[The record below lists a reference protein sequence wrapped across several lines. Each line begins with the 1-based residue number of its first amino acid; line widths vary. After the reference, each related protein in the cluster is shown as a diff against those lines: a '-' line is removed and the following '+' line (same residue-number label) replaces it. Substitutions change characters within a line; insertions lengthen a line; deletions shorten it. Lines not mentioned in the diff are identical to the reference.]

1 MDKSSIQFSRNTSP
15 IRQRELRD
23 MFGDMRDAH
32 PHKYLGLPTI
42 IGRSK
47 NVVFK
52 EIKSRL
58 LRKLGGWKEKL
69 LSYMGREGREVLI
82 KSVAQAL
89 LTDVMSCFLLPK
101 CLCHEMEGLIRRF
114 WWGQRGDET
123 KMSWVGWKS
132 LCMSKIRGGM
142 GFSRPSCIQFNW
154 HFWQNRVGSLHTT
167 HIPWFIKSTRPN
179 ISPQVTY
186 CNLNSATTLPLRGE
200 AFGLLWKW

>member
-15 IRQRELRD
+15 MHQRELRD
-23 MFGDMRDAH
+23 MFGDMQDAH

-89 LTDVMSCFLLPK
+89 PTDVMSCFLLPK
-101 CLCHEMEGLIRRF
+101 CL
-114 WWGQRGDET
+114 
-123 KMSWVGWKS
+123 S
-132 LCMSKIRGGM
+132 
-142 GFSRPSCIQFNW
+142 
-154 HFWQNRVGSLHTT
+154 
-167 HIPWFIKSTRPN
+167 
-179 ISPQVTY
+179 
-186 CNLNSATTLPLRGE
+186 
-200 AFGLLWKW
+200 